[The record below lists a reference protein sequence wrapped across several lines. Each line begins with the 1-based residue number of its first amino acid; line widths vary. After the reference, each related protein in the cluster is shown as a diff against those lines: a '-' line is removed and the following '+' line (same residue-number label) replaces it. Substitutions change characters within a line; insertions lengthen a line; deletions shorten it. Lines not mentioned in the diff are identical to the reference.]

1 MNKNVKSKYI
11 PGQKIEVKYTGFATS
26 SPDLL
31 DPLTN
36 EDLAS
41 FTTYNGE

>member
-1 MNKNVKSKYI
+1 MNKKAKSKYI

>member
-11 PGQKIEVKYTGFATS
+11 PGQKIEVKYTGLATS
-26 SPDLL
+26 SPDSL
-31 DPLTN
+31 DSLTN

-41 FTTYNGE
+41 FTTYNDE